1 MIMTTHNKYAG
12 EVKATLGEKERVFK
26 LTFERLVHLED
37 ATGKSVMT
45 LSRAITSQTFKTMD
59 IVEIIYQ
66 GLLGAGGKFEK
77 KAVGKMVLDDGL
89 IASAGIASNILATLF
104 LTKDEL
110 SPLVEGENQSKTKDT
125 QSNNT

>member
-1 MIMTTHNKYAG
+1 MTTHNKYAG
-12 EVKATLGEKERVFK
+12 EYKATLGGKERVFK

-37 ATGKSVMT
+37 ATGKSVME
-45 LSRAITSQTFKTMD
+45 LSRAITEQKFKTMD

-77 KAVGKMVLDDGL
+77 NAVGKMILDDG
-89 IASAGIASNILATLF
+89 IVVSTAIASNILASLF

-110 SPLVEGENQSKTKDT
+110 SPLVEGENQSKTTDT
-125 QSNNT
+125 QSKNT

>member
-1 MIMTTHNKYAG
+1 MTTHNKYAG

-26 LTFERLVHLED
+26 LTFERLTHLED
-37 ATGKSVMT
+37 ATGKSVMV
-45 LSRAITSQTFKTMD
+45 LSRSITSQTFKTMD

-110 SPLVEGENQSKTKDT
+110 SPLVEGENQSKTTDT
-125 QSNNT
+125 QSKNT

>member
-1 MIMTTHNKYAG
+1 MTTHNKYAG
-12 EVKATLGEKERVFK
+12 EYKATLGGKERVFK

-37 ATGKSVMT
+37 ATGKSVME

-59 IVEIIYQ
+59 IVEIVYQ

-77 KAVGKMVLDDGL
+77 NAIGKMVLDDGL
-89 IASAGIASNILATLF
+89 VASAGIASNILASLF

-110 SPLVEGENQSKTKDT
+110 SPLVEGENQSKTTDT
-125 QSNNT
+125 QSKNT

>member
-1 MIMTTHNKYAG
+1 MKMTTHNKYAG
-12 EVKATLGEKERVFK
+12 EIKASLGGKERVFK

-37 ATGKSVMT
+37 ATGKSVLD

-59 IVEIIYQ
+59 IVEIVYQ

-77 KAVGKMVLDDGL
+77 NAIGKMILDDG
-89 IASAGIASNILATLF
+89 IVGSAGIASNILASLF

-110 SPLVEGENQSKTKDT
+110 SPLVEGENQSSTTDT
-125 QSNNT
+125 QSKNT

>member
-1 MIMTTHNKYAG
+1 MTTHNKYAG

-110 SPLVEGENQSKTKDT
+110 SPLVSHR
-125 QSNNT
+125 S